1 MHSMTASANLTQ
13 RLDSSSW
20 QWEIRTVNQRF
31 LELNFR
37 LPENARHL
45 EMALRQRCKQVLE
58 RGKLDITLR
67 YQTPPLQQ
75 SLQINTALL
84 QQLTQAV
91 NQVQLALPEAT
102 QVNPLDILNWP
113 GILTNATPEENTLD
127 EALLTSFEQALTQL
141 NEARQQEGEALAKLI
156 QQRVEA
162 MREQIVH
169 LRPLM
174 TDILQAH
181 RQKLQIKLNELAAN
195 IDEQRLAAELV
206 LLAQKADI
214 DEELDRLQHHLGE
227 VERVIRQPGAIGR
240 RLDFLMQELNREANT
255 LGSKSIDTRTTEVSV
270 ELKVLIEQMR
280 EQVQNIE

>member
-1 MHSMTASANLTQ
+1 MHSMTASANLIQ

-75 SLQINTALL
+75 SLHINTALL

-113 GILTNATPEENTLD
+113 GILANATPEENTLD

-141 NEARQQEGEALAKLI
+141 NKARQQEGEALAKLI

>member
-84 QQLTQAV
+84 QQLTQAI

-113 GILTNATPEENTLD
+113 GILANVAPEENSLD
-127 EALLTSFEQALTQL
+127 DALLASFEQALTQL
-141 NEARQQEGEALAKLI
+141 NMARRQEGEALANVI

-162 MREQIVH
+162 MRAQIVH

-174 TDILQAH
+174 TEILQAH
-181 RQKLQIKLNELAAN
+181 RQRLQAKLDELAAN
-195 IDEQRLAAELV
+195 VDEQRLAAELV